1 MAAKQKRKKK
11 MKNLDAKQEFAHP
24 GITGTPYYHVIAIE
38 NLKVDNYDAN
48 ANEGYQ
54 RPQENA
60 WIRKLAREWS
70 DHLCGAII
78 VAKRPNGEFY
88 VVDGQ
93 QRMMAAQLIG
103 RSKIR
108 SMVIP
113 VDGKRETEAFL
124 FAELNKV
131 KTVKPYD
138 KYIADLAR
146 NLDEALI
153 VDAAV
158 QNAGYKLVP
167 AGYGQHENTIT
178 CVQKLRQWAR
188 KDPEVLE
195 KGLIAAACIH
205 DGDRIDNRILN
216 GLCFLENHV
225 RTLENGVDTALD
237 KKNIDKL
244 AKMGPEAI
252 FRAMNQF
259 TTERH
264 GNNVAKPQANGII
277 LLLNKNRKG
286 NRRISFIP

>member
-1 MAAKQKRKKK
+1 MASKQKRKKK
-11 MKNLDAKQEFAHP
+11 MKNLDEKKQFVHP
-24 GITGTPYYHVIAIE
+24 GITGTPYYHVAAIA
-38 NLKVDNYDAN
+38 NLKVDNYDAETN
-48 ANEGYQ
+48 KGYQ

-78 VAKRPNGEFY
+78 VVKRPNGEFY

-93 QRMMAAQLIG
+93 QRMRAAQLIG

-108 SMVIP
+108 TMVVP

-124 FAELNKV
+124 FSELNKS
-131 KTVKPYD
+131 KAVKPYD

-146 NLDEALI
+146 NLDEAII

-158 QNAGYKLVP
+158 QNVGYEVVP
-167 AGYGQHENTIT
+167 TGHSQSENTIT

-195 KGLIAAACIH
+195 KGLIAAARIH

-216 GLCFLENHV
+216 GLCFLENYV
-225 RTLENGVDTALD
+225 KTLKNGADTVLD

-244 AKMGPEAI
+244 AKLGPEAI

-277 LLLNKNRKG
+277 LLLNKNRKESG
-286 NRRISFIP
+286 RISFIP